1 MIIGNLLDFY
11 LYAPASDRFQL
22 HVNCSFF
29 QIFFNYHTAHASHRS
44 PRFSINRLIRDSTYA
59 GMIRGQGGS
68 LNCRSERFLMPFPNK
83 RAMRIINLFGVSQS
97 GNKIC
102 KKGTNTKECSGTSRG
117 STARQGMKMNIE
129 KVSNMRDL

>member
-1 MIIGNLLDFY
+1 MI
-11 LYAPASDRFQL
+11 A
-22 HVNCSFF
+22 
-29 QIFFNYHTAHASHRS
+29 
-44 PRFSINRLIRDSTYA
+44 
-59 GMIRGQGGS
+59 GQGGS
-68 LNCRSERFLMPFPNK
+68 LNCRSERFLITFPNK
-83 RAMRIINLFGVSQS
+83 RAMRIINLSGVSQS